1 MPGPSGSGIVPAVQT
16 TSDVPTNDL
25 GEAVR
30 RYQAGDRQAAL
41 RLCRS
46 HLELAPD
53 DDQARY
59 IYAVMLLETGGLA
72 DGIAELDIILA
83 GSPGHADA
91 LFSRGVARTRLG
103 DETGAKADLER
114 AVMLAPDKVDAY
126 LALAG
131 IHRRAERA
139 GDAMAVLRQAHA
151 RAPDHA
157 GVINNL
163 AGLLAEN
170 DGLDESLIL
179 LRDLVARD
187 PQSTAGHYNL
197 GKSLKAA
204 GDLEAAIEHLT
215 RASELDPG
223 FYSAWHNLGNTLLD
237 VGRIDDAARAYD
249 RATEIK
255 RRPGGPDV
263 PASNFIRTSR
273 TKIEHDIEQFE
284 HLLAEGILPE
294 PYRGTVAAYRS
305 ALDMLATPDADT
317 FTVDLPAAAAK
328 GLKPTYNRL
337 IHKDPGAAL
346 AGPAVNP
353 NLAIGAIEA
362 GYKKNAPGMTFFDNF
377 LTPEAI
383 EGLRRFC
390 LDSTIWYE
398 FRYTNGYLGAFME
411 DGFCCPL
418 LLQVAD
424 EMRLALPR
432 IFKHHTLRKLW
443 AFKYDSRLTGIP
455 MHADFAAVNVNFWI
469 TPDDANLDAQGGGLV
484 VWDVEAPLD
493 WDFAE
498 YNRDGPRMRGFLED
512 NNAQPLVVPHRQNRV
527 VMFNSDLF
535 HETDALSFRP
545 GYRNRRINITMLYG
559 KRGDTV

>member
-1 MPGPSGSGIVPAVQT
+1 
-16 TSDVPTNDL
+16 
-25 GEAVR
+25 
-30 RYQAGDRQAAL
+30 
-41 RLCRS
+41 
-46 HLELAPD
+46 
-53 DDQARY
+53 
-59 IYAVMLLETGGLA
+59 
-72 DGIAELDIILA
+72 
-83 GSPGHADA
+83 
-91 LFSRGVARTRLG
+91 
-103 DETGAKADLER
+103 
-114 AVMLAPDKVDAY
+114 
-126 LALAG
+126 
-131 IHRRAERA
+131 
-139 GDAMAVLRQAHA
+139 
-151 RAPDHA
+151 
-157 GVINNL
+157 
-163 AGLLAEN
+163 
-170 DGLDESLIL
+170 
-179 LRDLVARD
+179 
-187 PQSTAGHYNL
+187 
-197 GKSLKAA
+197 
-204 GDLEAAIEHLT
+204 
-215 RASELDPG
+215 
-223 FYSAWHNLGNTLLD
+223 
-237 VGRIDDAARAYD
+237 
-249 RATEIK
+249 
-255 RRPGGPDV
+255 
-263 PASNFIRTSR
+263 
-273 TKIEHDIEQFE
+273 
-284 HLLAEGILPE
+284 
-294 PYRGTVAAYRS
+294 
-305 ALDMLATPDADT
+305 MLATPDADT

-512 NNAQPLVVPHRQNRV
+512 NNAQPLVVPPSPEPGRDVQLRSVPRDRCAELSAGLSQPAHQHHHALRQ
-527 VMFNSDLF
+527 
-535 HETDALSFRP
+535 T
-545 GYRNRRINITMLYG
+545 RRYGLIDEHDRFDVESLYG
-559 KRGDTV
+559 QPARGPAG